1 MIHARIDGS
10 AISTIRHRSLE
21 GWRLAICQP
30 VGPEG
35 EEEGM
40 PFLALDGLN
49 AGLHQRV
56 LVTTDGRAIRE
67 RVGDERSPAR
77 FLITAILDE
86 AKA

>member
-10 AISTIRHRSLE
+10 AVSTIRHRSLE

-30 VGPEG
+30 VDEKG

-67 RVGDERSPAR
+67 RVGDQHSPAR
-77 FLITAILDE
+77 FLVTAILDE
-86 AKA
+86 GDA